1 MLTLLIMM
9 IMAFI
14 KPRGSNGG
22 SEYGLDPDDFES
34 EDAYNEALEEARDGS
49 DAFSIISEV

>member
-1 MLTLLIMM
+1 MM

-22 SEYGLDPDDFES
+22 SEYGLDPDDFER
-34 EDAYNEALEEARDGS
+34 EAAYNEALEEARDGS